1 MGGLI
6 LRANGLTASPVTL
19 IPLKV
24 MNMSARMLALA
35 SLISAAILSPLASAA
50 EPNTDTTVTVPV
62 TQMHFYQNK
71 EGLTIANGWGD
82 PATGAHSN
90 FIKMEGNTASP
101 LHTHSYSYYGVVI
114 NGVVANEP
122 TTTSADHPLAAGSY
136 WYQKGGEPHVTK
148 CISQTECLFF
158 VTSKGPFDFAKTK

>member
-1 MGGLI
+1 MFTRI
-6 LRANGLTASPVTL
+6 FAITAC
-19 IPLKV
+19 
-24 MNMSARMLALA
+24 
-35 SLISAAILSPLASAA
+35 LASANFMA
-50 EPNTDTTVTVPV
+50 TAFAADQPVADTTLTVPV

-90 FIKMEGNTASP
+90 FIKMAGNTASP

-122 TTTSADHPLAAGSY
+122 AVTSPDHPLAAGSY

-158 VTSKGPFDFAKTK
+158 VTSKGPFDFAQSTTR

>member
-1 MGGLI
+1 M
-6 LRANGLTASPVTL
+6 TARKYALVSFL
-19 IPLKV
+19 AAAV
-24 MNMSARMLALA
+24 MAP
-35 SLISAAILSPLASAA
+35 AAFAA
-50 EPNTDTTVTVPV
+50 TDATEGTSVVVPV

-82 PATGAHSN
+82 PAAGAHSN

-101 LHTHSYSYYGVVI
+101 LHTHTYSYYGVVI

-122 TTTSADHPLAAGSY
+122 TTTSPDHPLAPGSY

>member
-1 MGGLI
+1 
-6 LRANGLTASPVTL
+6 
-19 IPLKV
+19 
-24 MNMSARMLALA
+24 MSVRIIALA
-35 SLISAAILSPLASAA
+35 SLLTSISLASVAFAAA
-50 EPNTDTTVTVPV
+50 EPSADTTVTVPV
-62 TQMHFYQNK
+62 TSMHFYQNK

-90 FIKMEGNTASP
+90 FIKMQGNTASP

-122 TTTSADHPLAAGSY
+122 TTTSPDHPLAAGSY

-158 VTSKGPFDFAKTK
+158 VTSKGPFDFSKTQ